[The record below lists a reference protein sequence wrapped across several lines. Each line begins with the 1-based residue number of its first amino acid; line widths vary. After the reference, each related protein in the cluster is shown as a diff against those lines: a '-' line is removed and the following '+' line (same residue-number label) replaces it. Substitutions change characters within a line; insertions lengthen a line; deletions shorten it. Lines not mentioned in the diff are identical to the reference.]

1 MTRSLLYGVV
11 LVFAAAGAALWA
23 ASPGCEGR
31 FCLGAGDGPA
41 VQAGLPEPAAPDP
54 VETEEL
60 ERLWRESQPAG
71 PAAEADEAAPAAPA
85 VAVAEAEAEPAEPG
99 PTEAGLPGLLDPND
113 PDAAARAAAE
123 PGAMDPEAQAGW
135 AEVAEAALTEPD
147 DAKRGQAI
155 HAIGNLRNA
164 EAVALL
170 SEVATDDPDPGNRL
184 EALQSLWYSAAD
196 GLDEDGEIRRLL
208 EAAQSDPDEDIAEL
222 AQRALADLDKLEAR
236 RTAPPAGQAEG
247 ESDG

>member
-11 LVFAAAGAALWA
+11 LVSAAAGAALWA

-31 FCLGAGDGPA
+31 FCLGAGDKPA
-41 VQAGLPEPAAPDP
+41 VQAGLPEPAVQDP

-60 ERLWRESQPAG
+60 ERLWRESQPARP
-71 PAAEADEAAPAAPA
+71 PAEPAEA
-85 VAVAEAEAEPAEPG
+85 VAEAEAEAEPAEPG
-99 PTEAGLPGLLDPND
+99 PAEVGLPGLLDPND
-113 PDAAARAAAE
+113 PEAADRTAAE
-123 PGAMDPEAQAGW
+123 PGAMDPEALEGW
-135 AEVAEAALTEPD
+135 AEVAEAALSEPD

-155 HAIGNLRNA
+155 HAIGNLRDA
-164 EAVALL
+164 EAVAVLA
-170 SEVATDDPDPGNRL
+170 EAAVQDPDPGNRL
-184 EALQSLWYSAAD
+184 EALQSLWFSAAD

-236 RTAPPAGQAEG
+236 RTAPQDG
-247 ESDG
+247 EDG